1 MLSILIPTYN
11 YYIYDLVL
19 NIHEKCLK
27 ENIDFEIICLDDNSD
42 VNYAKANKKIEEL
55 SSCHYKISSENKGRV
70 ATREHLA
77 KLAKNKWL
85 LFLDADVIPK
95 NDNFITKYLN
105 YIDQDYKAI
114 FGGFYYDENSN
125 KKHLLRWK
133 YGKQKEEVTAHKRN
147 SHPYKVIISA
157 NLLIVKNTYLSLSK
171 QVKTNTYGGD
181 LIFAALLKEK
191 NISILHIDN
200 EVIHFGLEDNSS
212 FLKKQKDAVK
222 LLYDSV
228 EKREITKHDNSLLK
242 THSRIKKIHLN
253 RLFSWFYKSCNG
265 IIEKQLLSNKPNIF
279 LLQLLKLSY
288 FSFLYQ
294 KN

>member
-55 SSCHYKISSENKGRV
+55 SSCHYKISYKNKGRV

-114 FGGFYYDENSN
+114 FGGFYYDENNN

-157 NLLIVKNTYLSLSK
+157 NLLIVKDTYLSLSK

-181 LIFAALLKEK
+181 LIFATLLKEQ
-191 NISILHIDN
+191 NIKTLHIDN
-200 EVIHFGLEDNSS
+200 EVIHLGLEDNSS

-242 THSRIKKIHLN
+242 THSRIKKIYLN

-265 IIEKQLLSNKPNIF
+265 KIEKQLLSNKPNIF

>member
-27 ENIDFEIICLDDNSD
+27 ENFDFEIICLDDNSD
-42 VNYAKANKKIEEL
+42 ANYTKANKKIEEL
-55 SSCHYKISSENKGRV
+55 SSCYYKINSKNKGRV

-105 YIDQDYKAI
+105 YIDKDYKAV

-133 YGKQKEEVTAHKRN
+133 YGKQKEEVTAQKRN
-147 SHPYKVIISA
+147 LNPYKVIISA
-157 NLLIVKNTYLSLSK
+157 NLLIKKDTYLSLSK

-181 LIFAALLKEK
+181 LIFAALLKEQ
-191 NISILHIDN
+191 NINILHIDN
-200 EVIHFGLEDNSS
+200 EVIHLGLEDNKV
-212 FLKKQKDAVK
+212 FLKKQKEAVK

-228 EKREITKHDNSLLK
+228 EKREIINHDNSLLK
-242 THSRIKKIHLN
+242 TYSKIKKYNLDIF
-253 RLFSWFYKSCNG
+253 FSWFYKSFNKR
-265 IIEKQLLSNKPNIF
+265 IERHLLGQKPKILF
-279 LLQLLKLSY
+279 LQLLKLSY
-288 FSFLYQ
+288 LSYLYQ